1 MAVSLYTFIATKL
14 LLMKNLILAVALL
27 FGPIVTKMNASDFF
41 SSPAADGNFSMFHG
55 HRQGNGVGLMWAMA
69 SSTAIVFEVEKSYDG
84 EYFDKVGQMDAS
96 SSGRYRYADNEI
108 FPGYIHYRIKAI
120 NEDGTFEYSET
131 VIVRI
136 VSKK

>member
-1 MAVSLYTFIATKL
+1 
-14 LLMKNLILAVALL
+14 MKNLILAAFLL
-27 FGPIVTKMNASDFF
+27 FGPIVTKMNASNFI

-69 SSTAIVFEVEKSYDG
+69 SSTAVSYVIERSYDA
-84 EYFDKVGQMDAS
+84 EYFEEVAQIEAS
-96 SSGRYRYADNEI
+96 ASGRYRFVDTNT
-108 FPGYIHYRIKAI
+108 FPGYLHYRIKAI
-120 NEDGTFEYSET
+120 HEDGSCEYSET